1 LGSLQQF
8 HDTIENHI
16 RSLSSLGKDV
26 NSYALLLLPII
37 LSKLPPDTKKN
48 LARNHP
54 ADEWRLEEL
63 QKAIRSEIRIFESG
77 LNIGHLIACPSTA
90 SFYTTAKN
98 VHTQHQG
105 TAASSKKKCVYCSG
119 AHAPSLC
126 SIVTD
131 PSKCLE
137 TIKQQRLCFNCLA
150 HHKVTQ
156 CTSKHCCQICRCKH
170 HTSLCT
176 KKPSTVVLPPQN
188 RQTTATT
195 PQSNQVTSAAQGTS
209 TQGTPTTS
217 FATISRSTQN
227 PKSLHTGN
235 SKCLLKTAIA
245 TITTSTYQVT
255 AHILTTVFHTP
266 VTCR

>member
-1 LGSLQQF
+1 MQAFLDEPCPTNSLGSLQKF
-8 HDTIENHI
+8 LDTIESHI

-26 NSYALLLLPII
+26 NSYALLLVPII
-37 LSKLPPDTKKN
+37 LSKLPPNTKKN

-63 QKAIRSEIRIFESG
+63 QEAIQSEIRIFESG
-77 LNIGHLIACPSTA
+77 SNIGHLTACPPTA
-90 SFYTTAKN
+90 SFHTTAKIA
-98 VHTQHQG
+98 HTQHQG
-105 TAASSKKKCVYCSG
+105 TAASLKKKRVYCSG

-137 TIKQQRLCFNCLA
+137 AIKQQRLCFNCLA

-156 CTSKHCCQICRCKH
+156 CTSKHRRQICRRKH

-176 KKPSTVVLPPQN
+176 EKPATPALPPLN

-195 PQSNQVTSAAQGTS
+195 SQSS
-209 TQGTPTTS
+209 
-217 FATISRSTQN
+217 
-227 PKSLHTGN
+227 
-235 SKCLLKTAIA
+235 
-245 TITTSTYQVT
+245 
-255 AHILTTVFHTP
+255 
-266 VTCR
+266 